1 MKLFLPLLF
10 IFFCLSLQSQT
21 YEINGVLYQSGS
33 FSDPPGYSETFVRS
47 TSTRLESFTYHHQN
61 PIFRVNFNEAWLTDL
76 SPIFPE
82 AFGSN
87 TDNFNY
93 QGENRILGENSV
105 FFFDNLNFNIGQ
117 GNVMHINNWNDAFH
131 GDLDYYV
138 GQPKGSVIIFRHW
151 NSHDGITTTDR
162 AHPVSAAMVFANNA
176 GYTYPAGIGPLSHV
190 NGFVSEYNVEIDN
203 VPRGHNGGFTF
214 PVGSGTHAYPLRRQG
229 VFNES
234 AVTITVG
241 WVTGNPNTTQDPT
254 SNGEINYTSPAFLS
268 NDIQSITTIGFWDWH
283 VQLEHDPQLPN
294 APFYPYPLPDA
305 QTITVTIPD
314 FSGLPVSGSELRLVG
329 YSPAV
334 NRWLNLSGT
343 VGATGSLL
351 SGTIPANTII
361 TALAVGSTTTALP
374 VEFTAFSVKAIDCS
388 ALLEWQT
395 GMEQN
400 NAHFL
405 IERSSDGMRFET
417 IGTVSS
423 KGNGN
428 SLQSYSFRDGTPLN
442 TSYYRVTQV
451 DFDGKYQST
460 TVKMIRIVC
469 NETQGIKTYPNP
481 VINDLTINIGKAAKQ
496 VNIISLAGKTVLSHI
511 PSLPGAG
518 AFRMTL
524 AGVPAGLYIMQVI
537 YKDGSVD
544 TQKILKQ

>member
-82 AFGSN
+82 AFGNN

-162 AHPVSAAMVFANNA
+162 THPVSAAMVFANNA
-176 GYTYPAGIGPLSHV
+176 GYTYPAGIGPVSHV

-203 VPRGHNGGFTF
+203 VPRGHNGDFTF

-294 APFYPYPLPDA
+294 APFHPYPLPDA

-314 FSGLPVSGSELRLVG
+314 FGGLPVSGSELRLVG

-343 VGATGSLL
+343 LGATGSLL

-460 TVKMIRIVC
+460 MVKMIRIVC